1 VGDEGRQDQRE
12 SEAPSA
18 PRQAAFARWE
28 AIREAGAIGTVGLSF
43 VLSLVIGI
51 AIGWWLD
58 NVTGAS
64 FFKIVFFLL
73 GLAAGIR
80 SVYVVTKRYLK

>member
-1 VGDEGRQDQRE
+1 M
-12 SEAPSA
+12 
-18 PRQAAFARWE
+18 
-28 AIREAGAIGTVGLSF
+28 REAGSIGTVGLSF

-58 NVTGAS
+58 KLAGTK
-64 FFKIVFFLL
+64 FFIIVFFLL